1 MVFRFVET
9 LQEVIESFSGQLSA
23 FSTTLSSPSPPSTA
37 SVHQKDFKHI
47 LGHQQ
52 VKKAL
57 EIAAAGGHNVMMTGP
72 PGCGKSLL
80 AETFP
85 SILLYLSH
93 EHQFEVVSIYQLAVV
108 EKPHL
113 GLPPFRHPHHS
124 ASAVSLDW
132 RRFKSETRRS
142 ETGSL
147 IVLKYSS
154 PTKKPPDEKTLYRV
168 QVGAISNKTNAEA
181 LLKKVKTA
189 GFDGYVKFE

>member
-1 MVFRFVET
+1 MLPAILAAKTAGFTILYLPPLDDFLLQQIEGLVFRFVET

-93 EHQFEVVSIYQLAVV
+93 EHQFEVVSIYQLAGV

-124 ASAVSLDW
+124 ASAVSLIGG
-132 RRFKSETRRS
+132 
-142 ETGSL
+142 GSN
-147 IVLKYSS
+147 
-154 PTKKPPDEKTLYRV
+154 PKPGESR
-168 QVGAISNKTNAEA
+168 QVP
-181 LLKKVKTA
+181 
-189 GFDGYVKFE
+189 

>member
-1 MVFRFVET
+1 
-9 LQEVIESFSGQLSA
+9 
-23 FSTTLSSPSPPSTA
+23 
-37 SVHQKDFKHI
+37 
-47 LGHQQ
+47 
-52 VKKAL
+52 
-57 EIAAAGGHNVMMTGP
+57 
-72 PGCGKSLL
+72 
-80 AETFP
+80 
-85 SILLYLSH
+85 
-93 EHQFEVVSIYQLAVV
+93 VVSIYQLVGV

-124 ASAVSLDW
+124 ASAVSLIGGG
-132 RRFKSETRRS
+132 SNPTRRS

-189 GFDGYVKFE
+189 GLDGYVKFE

>member
-1 MVFRFVET
+1 MLPAILAAKTAGFTILYLPPLDDFPLQQMEGLVFRFVET
-9 LQEVIESFSGQLSA
+9 LQEVIESFSGQLSV

-93 EHQFEVVSIYQLAVV
+93 EHQF
-108 EKPHL
+108 
-113 GLPPFRHPHHS
+113 
-124 ASAVSLDW
+124 
-132 RRFKSETRRS
+132 
-142 ETGSL
+142 
-147 IVLKYSS
+147 
-154 PTKKPPDEKTLYRV
+154 
-168 QVGAISNKTNAEA
+168 
-181 LLKKVKTA
+181 
-189 GFDGYVKFE
+189 